1 MTNKITVIGGSGFV
15 GTNLCKQ
22 LSLKQQDFEII
33 DIKMSN
39 QFPDKCKIGDVRDI
53 DALRQTIT
61 GNVIVNL
68 AAVHRDDVR
77 DKSEYKRTNVNGA
90 ENIASV
96 CEEKGIKKIV
106 FTSTVAVYGFAEPG
120 TDENGVINPF
130 NEYGRTKFEAEEKL
144 RQWHAD
150 GDNSLIIVRPTV
162 IFGEGNRGNVF
173 NLLNQI
179 ASGKFVMVGKGQNK
193 KSMAYI
199 QNVVVFLEKC
209 ISTEQK
215 YGVFNYVDTPDM
227 TMNELVRQVR
237 AKLKG
242 KNSVGPRLPYWLGMI
257 LGKMADLVSALTG
270 KNLGVNSRLD
280 TLQAAILIP
289 KLGILN
295 SEIEARALLA
305 KNYTSAIKNNEF
317 LTCPEIKHK
326 NYSAWA
332 QYTLRVERR
341 ADFQEKL
348 KNADVPTAIHYPL
361 PLNEQPAV
369 RGKQRIITVSA
380 TMSKQVISLPMHAYM
395 SETDFQKIIYSVSN

>member
-39 QFPDKCKIGDVRDI
+39 QFQDKCKIGDVRDI

-77 DKSEYKRTNVNGA
+77 DKSEYQRTNVGGA

-96 CEEKGIKKIV
+96 CEEKGIEKIV

-120 TDENGVINPF
+120 TGEDGEINPF

-144 RQWHAD
+144 RAWQSKSQ
-150 GDNSLIIVRPTV
+150 NSLLIIRPTV

-179 ASGKFVMVGKGQNK
+179 ASGKFLMIGKGENK

-199 QNVVVFLEKC
+199 QNVVAFLEKC
-209 ISTEQK
+209 ITTDQK
-215 YGVFNYVDTPDM
+215 YGVYNYVDTPDM
-227 TMNELVRQVR
+227 TMNDLVSQVR

-242 KNSVGPRLPYWLGMI
+242 KQNVGPRLPYWFGLI
-257 LGKMADLVSALTG
+257 LGKIADAVSALTG
-270 KNLGVNSRLD
+270 KNLPVSSIRVKKFASSTEFKSAKSSLD
-280 TLQAAILIP
+280 QFEAPFALSQGIERTLQ
-289 KLGILN
+289 
-295 SEIEARALLA
+295 SEFISPNPHQEIF
-305 KNYTSAIKNNEF
+305 YTE
-317 LTCPEIKHK
+317 
-326 NYSAWA
+326 
-332 QYTLRVERR
+332 
-341 ADFQEKL
+341 
-348 KNADVPTAIHYPL
+348 
-361 PLNEQPAV
+361 
-369 RGKQRIITVSA
+369 
-380 TMSKQVISLPMHAYM
+380 
-395 SETDFQKIIYSVSN
+395 